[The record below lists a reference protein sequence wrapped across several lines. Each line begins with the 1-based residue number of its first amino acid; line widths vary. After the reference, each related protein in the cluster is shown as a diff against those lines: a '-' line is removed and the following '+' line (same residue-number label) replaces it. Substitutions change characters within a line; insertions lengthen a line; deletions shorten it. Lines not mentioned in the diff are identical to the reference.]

1 MYSATNGGLQKQA
14 ISGHHTY
21 ECIAIR
27 PLNREDCCDLK
38 DCSNPEDRC
47 NPEGH
52 SQPCSFESHDQSGF
66 Q

>member
-1 MYSATNGGLQKQA
+1 MYSVTNGGLQKQA
-14 ISGHHTY
+14 VSGHHTY

-27 PLNREDCCDLK
+27 PLNHEDSCDPK
-38 DCSNPEDRC
+38 DCSIPEDRC

-52 SQPCSFESHDQSGF
+52 SQPCSLESHDRSGF